1 MTKKMTVF
9 LVAMICLSTAQ
20 AQKET
25 KKFSVGFGIEAGVP
39 TGAAADAYTFA
50 TGLTLRLS
58 WKAGPGFVTL
68 TSGLIG
74 YAPKLVDGVKP
85 KAGLQIPVRV
95 GYKYIIQHHLFL
107 MGEVGYSDFNTYYGS
122 KGAIVSSNYGS
133 MLVSPSFGY
142 QAGAFEI
149 GLRYSGNLSNGGSVA
164 GLRIGFNF

>member
-1 MTKKMTVF
+1 MTVF
-9 LVAMICLSTAQ
+9 LVAVICLSTAK

-25 KKFSVGFGIEAGVP
+25 KKFSAGFGIEAGVP
-39 TGAAADAYTFA
+39 TGTAADVYTA
-50 TGLTLRLS
+50 AIGLTVRLS

-68 TSGLIG
+68 TSGAIG
-74 YAPKLVDGVKP
+74 YAPKTVAGVKP

-107 MGEVGYSDFNTYYGS
+107 MGEVGYSDFNTYYGE
-122 KGAIVSSNYGS
+122 KGAIVSNNFGS

-149 GLRYSGNLSNGGSVA
+149 GLRYSGNLSNGGNVA